1 VSSFSSATKHK
12 RMVAALAGILIIGV
26 CIALIVRDR
35 FGQGAS
41 EPGANKV
48 AGSWSTGDE
57 GFLAVATP
65 CCSRAS
71 LWDSLDTVSPDG
83 QRARPAVPAEAAG
96 WLNEWPYHSRGD
108 RDGSGVAELRVAL
121 RGRTVKCQGAQR
133 FGTIPKQDEDVL
145 RTLRGRR
152 ECEYTKWQAWT
163 GGTSIGQ
170 PRERHVVWVDEDGR
184 FQGRVEYKSPD
195 ELDSTAP

>member
-1 VSSFSSATKHK
+1 
-12 RMVAALAGILIIGV
+12 MVAALAGILIIGV

-121 RGRTVKCQGAQR
+121 RGRTVKCQGAQG

-170 PRERHVVWVDEDGR
+170 PPERHVAWVDEDGR

-195 ELDSTAP
+195 ELDSTVPWGEV